1 MSKSNN
7 LIGYIYNS
15 WQVVNKAPSKRNH
28 SYWVVK
34 CTKCGVEKN
43 IQGCH
48 LRNNTVQKCSCLS
61 QKNEKICPICRKVFT
76 ETKKTTRKFCYECS
90 PYYSK
95 KEGKSKT
102 ITAIRRAIKKNLVLY
117 KGGKCQICSYDKC
130 IDALQF
136 HHKNPSEKDFSISQ
150 FRNYDVHSIKKYY
163 EEVDKCD
170 LLCANCHF
178 EIHSKF
184 ADVV

>member
-76 ETKKTTRKFCYECS
+76 ETKKQQENFVTSVVLIILK
-90 PYYSK
+90 K
-95 KEGKSKT
+95 KE
-102 ITAIRRAIKKNLVLY
+102 
-117 KGGKCQICSYDKC
+117 
-130 IDALQF
+130 
-136 HHKNPSEKDFSISQ
+136 SQ
-150 FRNYDVHSIKKYY
+150 K
-163 EEVDKCD
+163 
-170 LLCANCHF
+170 L
-178 EIHSKF
+178 
-184 ADVV
+184 